1 MATQA
6 ATIAHM
12 LDTLSALPLTSRKM
26 FGEYALYLDGV
37 VVALICDD
45 QLWIKP
51 TPGTAEALADCP
63 PGEPFPG
70 AKRYLCADALLD
82 DPETTAQL
90 LHLIAA
96 ERPPPKPRKRKS

>member
-1 MATQA
+1 MASQKQTVDHL
-6 ATIAHM
+6 I
-12 LDTLSALPLTSRKM
+12 DTLAPLPLTSRKM

-51 TPGTAEALADCP
+51 TAGTADALASCP

-82 DPETTAQL
+82 EPEE
-90 LHLIAA
+90 AA
-96 ERPPPKPRKRKS
+96 EVLRRIARDRPPPKPRKRKS